1 MLDAVRGTV
10 ESVDDGVLLLD
21 IGALTLELLVPGYFL
36 PDLQRGESVRVF
48 THLQLTNE
56 GNRIL
61 PLAVA
66 FPCVPDRT
74 FFRSFIS
81 VSGVGARAAAKALCH
96 PPRDVAA
103 AISRGDLAFLKAL
116 PGIGAARAKQIVA
129 KLQEGM
135 AATSFE
141 VRGDDTCRGSR
152 TEVMLVLRQL
162 GIPGD
167 QAALLVSRAVEE
179 TGESAGT
186 QDILRACM
194 KIRNRVGSGSTG

>member
-10 ESVDDGVLLLD
+10 ESVEDGVLLLD
-21 IGALTLELLVPGYFL
+21 IGSLTLELLVPGYFL

-48 THLQLTNE
+48 THFQLASE

-66 FPCVPDRT
+66 FPCVSDRT

-81 VSGVGARAAAKALCH
+81 VSGVGVRAAARALCH

-103 AISRGDLAFLKAL
+103 AISRGDLPFLKAL

-129 KLQEGM
+129 KLQESM
-135 AATSFE
+135 ATTVFDGKA
-141 VRGDDTCRGSR
+141 DDSCKGSR
-152 TEVMLVLRQL
+152 TEVMLVLKQL

-179 TGESAGT
+179 TGDSAGT

-194 KIRNRVGSGSTG
+194 RIRIRSGSTG

>member
-1 MLDAVRGTV
+1 MV
-10 ESVDDGVLLLD
+10 ESAEDGVLLLD
-21 IGALTLELLVPGYFL
+21 IGALTLEFLVPGYFL

-48 THLQLTNE
+48 THFQFTSE

-66 FPCVPDRT
+66 FPCVSDRT

-81 VSGVGARAAAKALCH
+81 VSGVGVRAAAKALCH

-129 KLQEGM
+129 KLQEHM
-135 AATSFE
+135 TATAADFK
-141 VRGDDTCRGSR
+141 GDDTCRGSR

-179 TGESAGT
+179 TGDSAGT

-194 KIRNRVGSGSTG
+194 RIRIGSGSTG

>member
-10 ESVDDGVLLLD
+10 ESAEDGVLLLD

-48 THLQLTNE
+48 THFQLSSE

-66 FPCVPDRT
+66 FPCVSDRA

-81 VSGVGARAAAKALCH
+81 VSGVGVRAAARALCH

-103 AISRGDLAFLKAL
+103 AISKGDLAFLKAL

-129 KLQEGM
+129 KLQEVM
-135 AATSFE
+135 AATAADFS
-141 VRGDDTCRGSR
+141 GDDTCRGSR
-152 TEVMLVLRQL
+152 TEVLLVLKQL

-167 QAALLVSRAVEE
+167 QAAVLVSRAVEE
-179 TGESAGT
+179 TGDSAGT
-186 QDILRACM
+186 QEILRACM
-194 KIRNRVGSGSTG
+194 RIRLGSGSAG

>member
-10 ESVDDGVLLLD
+10 ESVEDGVLLLD
-21 IGALTLELLVPGYFL
+21 IGSLTLEFLVPGYFL
-36 PDLQRGESVRVF
+36 PDLQRGENVRVF
-48 THLQLTNE
+48 THFQLSSE

-66 FPCVPDRT
+66 FPCVADRT

-81 VSGVGARAAAKALCH
+81 VSGVGVRAAARALCH

-103 AISRGDLAFLKAL
+103 AISRGDLLFLKAL

-135 AATSFE
+135 AAIASDFK
-141 VRGDDTCRGSR
+141 GDDSCRGSR
-152 TEVMLVLRQL
+152 TEVLLVLKQL

-167 QAALLVSRAVEE
+167 QAALLVARAIEE
-179 TGESAGT
+179 TGDSAGT

-194 KIRNRVGSGSTG
+194 RLRITG

>member
-10 ESVDDGVLLLD
+10 ESTEDGVLLLD
-21 IGALTLELLVPGYFL
+21 IGSLTLELLVPGYFL
-36 PDLQRGESVRVF
+36 PDLQMGESVRVF
-48 THLQLTNE
+48 THFQLSSE

-66 FPCVPDRT
+66 FPCVSDRT

-81 VSGVGARAAAKALCH
+81 VSGVGVRAAARALCH

-116 PGIGAARAKQIVA
+116 PGIGATRAKQIIA
-129 KLQEGM
+129 KLQEVM
-135 AATSFE
+135 AATAPDFK
-141 VRGDDTCRGSR
+141 GDDTCRGSR
-152 TEVMLVLRQL
+152 TEVLLVLKQL

-167 QAALLVSRAVEE
+167 QAALLVSRAVLE
-179 TGESAGT
+179 TGDSAGT

-194 KIRNRVGSGSTG
+194 RMRIRSGSAG

>member
-10 ESVDDGVLLLD
+10 ESAEDGVLLLD
-21 IGALTLELLVPGYFL
+21 IGSLTLEFLVPGYFL

-48 THLQLTNE
+48 THFQFSSE

-66 FPCVPDRT
+66 FPCVSDRT

-81 VSGVGARAAAKALCH
+81 VSGVGVRAAARALCH

-103 AISRGDLAFLKAL
+103 AISKGDLAFLKAL

-129 KLQEGM
+129 KLQEVM
-135 AATSFE
+135 VATAPDFS
-141 VRGDDTCRGSR
+141 GGDTCSGSR
-152 TEVMLVLRQL
+152 TEVLLVLKQL

-167 QAALLVSRAVEE
+167 QAAILVSKAVEE
-179 TGESAGT
+179 TGDSAGT

-194 KIRNRVGSGSTG
+194 RIRLGSGGAG

>member
-10 ESVDDGVLLLD
+10 ESTEDGVLLLD
-21 IGALTLELLVPGYFL
+21 MGSLTLELLVPGYFL
-36 PDLQRGESVRVF
+36 PDLQRGENVRVF
-48 THLQLTNE
+48 IHFQISSE
-56 GNRIL
+56 GNRMI

-66 FPCVPDRT
+66 FPCVSDRS

-81 VSGVGARAAAKALCH
+81 VSGVGVRAAARALCH

-129 KLQEGM
+129 KLQEIM
-135 AATSFE
+135 AATAQEF
-141 VRGDDTCRGSR
+141 RGDESCSGSR
-152 TEVMLVLRQL
+152 TEVMLVLKQL

-179 TGESAGT
+179 TGDSAGT
-186 QDILRACM
+186 QDILKACM
-194 KIRNRVGSGSTG
+194 RIRARNGSTG